1 MKMPRHKRKQFRH
14 VHNGTEKRGGGYTKK
29 VLTSIKESTA
39 PLVTVEEEEGDV
51 PKPLFK
57 RNVKDYDK

>member
-1 MKMPRHKRKQFRH
+1 MSTAEQK
-14 VHNGTEKRGGGYTKK
+14 NEAAGYTKK